1 MRVTLLAAILMMPAF
16 SQSQE
21 LDTRYVF
28 LITFDGLR
36 WQEVFSGADGE
47 LIENESYVTEVDSLK
62 ADFWAEDPQQ
72 RRQLLMPFF
81 WSQLDTQGRIYGNR
95 MYRNKVDVTNEF
107 LFSYPGYN
115 EILTGSAD
123 ARIDSNNK
131 VNNRNT
137 TVLELINR
145 QPYFRNTVA
154 AFGSWDVF
162 PYIINEQRSG
172 IPVNAGFEAAEGPD
186 LTERERTLNLLQAQ
200 IPSPWSTVRLDA
212 FTHNY
217 ALESVKRHTP
227 RLVFIAYGETDDFA
241 HDGRYDA
248 YLRSAHRT
256 DQFIGELWR
265 WVQTHEPYRNKTTFL
280 ITTDHGR
287 GTAPIEAW
295 KDHGADIDGSDQIW
309 FAVIG
314 PDTKSGGEITSEDQ
328 YYQNQFARTVTEL
341 LGLDLLSGTPAGKAI
356 PGAMGK

>member
-1 MRVTLLAAILMMPAF
+1 M
-16 SQSQE
+16 
-21 LDTRYVF
+21 
-28 LITFDGLR
+28 
-36 WQEVFSGADGE
+36 
-47 LIENESYVTEVDSLK
+47 
-62 ADFWAEDPQQ
+62 
-72 RRQLLMPFF
+72 
-81 WSQLDTQGRIYGNR
+81 
-95 MYRNKVDVTNEF
+95 
-107 LFSYPGYN
+107 
-115 EILTGSAD
+115 
-123 ARIDSNNK
+123 
-131 VNNRNT
+131 
-137 TVLELINR
+137 
-145 QPYFRNTVA
+145 
-154 AFGSWDVF
+154 
-162 PYIINEQRSG
+162 
-172 IPVNAGFEAAEGPD
+172 
-186 LTERERTLNLLQAQ
+186 
-200 IPSPWSTVRLDA
+200 
-212 FTHNY
+212 
-217 ALESVKRHTP
+217 
-227 RLVFIAYGETDDFA
+227 VFIAYGETDDFA